1 MNPKTYLKLEERYKA
16 HLKFKRYSTRYRCQ
30 KITDVFSYL
39 KFLYANDYPLTEFLN
54 EHLQEFTDITYKE
67 YSEEY
72 ARTRIRHV
80 NEFREWYIQYIETLF
95 YHQEF
100 YKEALKGN

>member
-67 YSEEY
+67 YY
-72 ARTRIRHV
+72 HLRCIYRTYKGISK
-80 NEFREWYIQYIETLF
+80 
-95 YHQEF
+95 
-100 YKEALKGN
+100 YKE